1 MNEAEASHF
10 DLHLLRHG
18 APEWAGRLLG
28 RTDAAPTPA
37 GIGACA
43 RQAHGLDI
51 ATLVS
56 SDLARA
62 QAAARAIAVER
73 NLALT
78 LDPRWRELDF
88 GAWDG
93 LAPAD
98 VDAAALSRFWDDPEW
113 HAPPGGERWSDL
125 VARVTAALD
134 ALSPSPTLIVC
145 HAGAIRA
152 ALAALCGF
160 SQPQTWA
167 IDLPYAACLSLRI
180 WPGEKRS
187 AQITG
192 LRR

>member
-1 MNEAEASHF
+1 MSTGTASF

-18 APEWAGRLLG
+18 APQGAGRLLG

-37 GIGACA
+37 GIGACLAQA
-43 RQAHGLDI
+43 RAP
-51 ATLVS
+51 AFTTLIS

-62 QAAARAIAVER
+62 QAAAQAIAVEHGLE
-73 NLALT
+73 LA

-93 LAPAD
+93 LAPAE
-98 VDAAALSRFWDDPEW
+98 VEPPALARFWDDPEA

-134 ALSPSPTLIVC
+134 ALSPGPTLIVC

-160 SQPQTWA
+160 SQHQTWA

-180 WPGEKRS
+180 WPGEQRS